1 MSLLSVRI
9 KPSGATEAKTTTAK
23 AGAPKLRAGWLHP
36 LAALEHEEPT
46 PGSRVVL
53 WSVCLLLASL
63 LVWACVGK
71 LDVVAS
77 AEGRLVPQTL
87 LKIVQ
92 PAEPGVVR
100 ELLVDEGDQVVAG
113 QTLVRLDT
121 TVARAE
127 RAGVDRDL
135 MRQRMQLRRVR
146 AELAQRPMKRRAG
159 DDPELFGHVQQQ
171 YAARSSAHLDNLGQE
186 RSLLRRAEH
195 EHDSALR
202 QQRKLEQT
210 LPAYEESARAFD
222 ALRREGFASVLAA
235 SERQRDATEK
245 RGELEA
251 QRAVVAALDAAV
263 QAQSQRLAHSQSHYR
278 RELEEE
284 QAALQARI
292 AQLQPDLEKSTYRE
306 GLMELRAP
314 ESGVVKDLATT
325 TVGAVVQP
333 GDILLTMVPAEEP
346 LYADVRVRNED
357 VGLVSEGQQVQV
369 KLAAFPFQRYGMLRG
384 TVQHLGADAS
394 QQKGDDAALPPYKAR
409 IRLDRQILE
418 VAGGKRH
425 ALLAGM
431 QVTAEIHLGR
441 RTVLQYLLSPIQKTL
456 HEYGRER

>member
-1 MSLLSVRI
+1 MSV
-9 KPSGATEAKTTTAK
+9 PSMTAASSAAPP
-23 AGAPKLRAGWLHP
+23 AGDQAAAPKLRAGWLHP
-36 LAALEHEEPT
+36 LTALEQED
-46 PGSRVVL
+46 PGQVARVVL
-53 WSVCLLLASL
+53 WSVCLLLAVL
-63 LVWACVGK
+63 FIWACVGK

-77 AEGRLVPQTL
+77 AQGRLVPQTL

-100 ELLVDEGDQVVAG
+100 DLLVDEGDQVVAG

-121 TVARAE
+121 TVAHAE
-127 RAGVDRDL
+127 RAGVDSEL

-146 AELAQRPMKRRAG
+146 AELGQRPMLRRAN
-159 DDPELFGHVQQQ
+159 DDPELFEHVQQQ
-171 YAARSSAHLDNLGQE
+171 YAARHRAHLDNLGQE
-186 RSLLRRAEH
+186 RSMLRRAEH
-195 EHDSALR
+195 EHDSAVR
-202 QQRKLEQT
+202 QQRKLEET
-210 LPAYEESARAFD
+210 LPVYEESARAFE
-222 ALRREGFASVLAA
+222 ALQREGFASVLAA

-245 RGELEA
+245 RGELDA
-251 QRAVVAALDAAV
+251 QRAMVAALEAAIE
-263 QAQSQRLAHSQSHYR
+263 AQSRRLAHSQSHYR

-292 AQLQPDLEKSTYRE
+292 AQLQPDLAKSTYRE
-306 GLMELRAP
+306 GLMELKAP

-333 GDILLTMVPAEEP
+333 GDILLTMVPADEP

-369 KLAAFPFQRYGMLRG
+369 KLAAFPFQRYGMLSG

-394 QQKGDDAALPPYKAR
+394 QQKADEVGLPPYKAR
-409 IRLDRQILE
+409 IRLDQQVLE
-418 VAGGKRH
+418 VVDGKRH

>member
-1 MSLLSVRI
+1 MNTPSLPDQSSAA
-9 KPSGATEAKTTTAK
+9 PDTSDT
-23 AGAPKLRAGWLHP
+23 AGAPRLSAGWPNP
-36 LAALEHEEPT
+36 LAALEHEDPT
-46 PGSRVVL
+46 RRSRVVL
-53 WSVCLLLASL
+53 WSVCLLLAL
-63 LVWACVGK
+63 LFVWACVGK

-77 AEGRLVPQTL
+77 AQGRLVPQTL

-100 ELLVDEGDQVVAG
+100 DLLVGEGDQVDAG
-113 QTLVRLDT
+113 QALVRLDT

-127 RAGVDRDL
+127 RAGVDDELR
-135 MRQRMQLRRVR
+135 RQRMQLRRVR
-146 AELAQRPMKRRAG
+146 AELEQRPMMRRGG
-159 DDPELFGHVQQQ
+159 DDAELFKHVQQQ
-171 YAARSSAHLDNLGQE
+171 YAARASAHLDNLEQE
-186 RSLLRRAEH
+186 RSLLRRAQH

-210 LPAYEESARAFD
+210 LPAYEDSARAFG
-222 ALRREGFASVLAA
+222 ALQREGFASVLAA

-251 QRAVVAALDAAV
+251 QRAMVAALAAAI
-263 QAQSQRLAHSQSHYR
+263 QAQSRRLAHSQSNYR

-284 QAALQARI
+284 HATLRARI

-314 ESGVVKDLATT
+314 ESGIIKDLATT

-333 GDILLTMVPAEEP
+333 GDILLTMVPADEP

-369 KLAAFPFQRYGMLRG
+369 KLAAFPFQRYGMMQG

-394 QQKGDDAALPPYKAR
+394 QQNQDEAGLPPYKAR
-409 IRLDRQILE
+409 IRLDRQTLQ
-418 VAGGKRH
+418 VVGGKQH

-456 HEYGRER
+456 QEYGRER